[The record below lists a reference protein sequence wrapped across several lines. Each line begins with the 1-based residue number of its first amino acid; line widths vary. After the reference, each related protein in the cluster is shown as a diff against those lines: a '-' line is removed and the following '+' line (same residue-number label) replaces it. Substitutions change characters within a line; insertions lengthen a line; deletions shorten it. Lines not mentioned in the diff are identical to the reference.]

1 MFLLFGI
8 IMLQTLIHLIVQ
20 LSRFSGSIILS
31 FDQSLDM
38 FLKLIYM
45 DFILFLSLLVLLY
58 LALTS
63 CYCTFVLFYCIFQ
76 QLDLSCYVIYY
87 ALLYCHHFLQFCVLF
102 VHLSQLHLQVLLSL
116 HRTLPTTISFLLQ
129 LSHSV
134 SRFDVAVCLRFVVQS

>member
-1 MFLLFGI
+1 MIGLHLFLQLPNFLFVLGPFLTQNGLILCHFLHKMFLFFGI

-20 LSRFSGSIILS
+20 LGRFSGCIILS

-63 CYCTFVLFYCIFQ
+63 CYRTFMLFYCIFQ
-76 QLDLSCYVIYY
+76 QLNLTCYVVYY
-87 ALLYCHHFLQFCVLF
+87 ALLYCHHFLQFCVLL
-102 VHLSQLHLQVLLSL
+102 VHFS
-116 HRTLPTTISFLLQ
+116 
-129 LSHSV
+129 
-134 SRFDVAVCLRFVVQS
+134 